1 MTFLRL
7 DFYSSTLLVKIG
19 VSVLFLLTSLTTRSQ
34 THIDQDPIKVSVIS
48 GLTADESQAKR
59 YEVATVVTNSHHWQ
73 YGGSMIVELF
83 HQYYGSGY
91 EKYFVEI
98 SHLQGNQNTSPAVYL
113 VESTGKYHNA
123 MVSVGPSSG
132 TNTFRSGYENL
143 SYPVYIDVRN
153 YSNYTVRITYL
164 RSRVDTITYDNQIV
178 IHTSPT
184 SWDISNFT
192 PPSTSLPVNGVDPFI
207 EYTASRIWRLGE
219 LNGANFILKQQTN
232 GFNALIVDGIN
243 GQVNLGNGSLK
254 IDYEG
259 GVNAGGDLMVQGD
272 IEASKVRVTATPGT
286 FPDYVFKEGYEL
298 LSIEQLAAYIK
309 EHGHLPKMPTAEE
322 VEADGQD
329 LGLIQ
334 RKLLE
339 KIEELSLYIIE
350 IEKELAL
357 VKDLETRILELEIK
371 VNKDKR

>member
-1 MTFLRL
+1 M
-7 DFYSSTLLVKIG
+7 
-19 VSVLFLLTSLTTRSQ
+19 
-34 THIDQDPIKVSVIS
+34 
-48 GLTADESQAKR
+48 
-59 YEVATVVTNSHHWQ
+59 
-73 YGGSMIVELF
+73 
-83 HQYYGSGY
+83 
-91 EKYFVEI
+91 
-98 SHLQGNQNTSPAVYL
+98 
-113 VESTGKYHNA
+113 
-123 MVSVGPSSG
+123 
-132 TNTFRSGYENL
+132 
-143 SYPVYIDVRN
+143 
-153 YSNYTVRITYL
+153 
-164 RSRVDTITYDNQIV
+164 
-178 IHTSPT
+178 
-184 SWDISNFT
+184 
-192 PPSTSLPVNGVDPFI
+192 
-207 EYTASRIWRLGE
+207 GE

-339 KIEELSLYIIE
+339 KIEELSLYIIKLE
-350 IEKELAL
+350 GDNNSLRVVVTKLNKAL
-357 VKDLETRILELEIK
+357 DDLNKRLELLE
-371 VNKDKR
+371 NKSDVKKQN